1 MMKKLILPL
10 AAAALIGGGSAV
22 YAPSVSAF
30 PAPPGVGDP
39 DDHNLSL
46 FTAELKNHG
55 VQASDPPYYQNLE
68 TWICNARAN
77 GHPAQAV
84 ITQLAS
90 VGDLSHD
97 QAVTAVSS
105 AMWHFCSAYYEAVF

>member
-22 YAPSVSAF
+22 YAPWASAS
-30 PAPPGVGDP
+30 PAPAGVGNP
-39 DDHNLSL
+39 DDHDMSL

-55 VQASDPPYYQNLE
+55 VQASDYQQVE

-105 AMWHFCSAYYEAVF
+105 AMWHFCSAYFEPVF